1 MPGDSPCSGPRVLG
15 SAGALRSVSWD
26 TGGVTA
32 WRIRDFHDDDL
43 DAAIRLWDDPV
54 ASPAAPVF
62 GLSDLIAAVRADSPA
77 VVAVVGD
84 DLIGTAVASVSGS
97 RASLMRISL
106 AKSWRQRGI
115 GSAML
120 TALERRLV
128 SVGVHRID
136 CLLADP
142 GEVGA
147 VALEHCGYTVRTD
160 MIFYEKLEPV
170 GPGDVGIL
178 EQLGGRMIRAGTW
191 DQLGG
196 MVREKELIERRI
208 IMPLA
213 NPQLAD
219 RLGLVPPRAVI
230 LFGPPG
236 TGKTTFVRGVASKLA
251 WPFVELFPSRLAGD
265 SPTGLAAALREAF
278 GLLDELERVVVFID
292 EVEEIAG
299 LRQPRTV
306 TATQGVTN
314 EMLKLIPSFRER
326 DERLLIC
333 ATNSVRALD
342 SAFLRHGRF
351 DYVIPVG
358 PPDDQARHAIWERY
372 LLAMPH
378 GELDMDAVVDQSRLF
393 TPADIEFAA
402 RRTAQLVFERVML
415 EGGADIVATS
425 DVLRGIIDTR
435 PTLTKEIVA
444 EFEQDIKDYARL

>member
-1 MPGDSPCSGPRVLG
+1 
-15 SAGALRSVSWD
+15 
-26 TGGVTA
+26 
-32 WRIRDFHDDDL
+32 
-43 DAAIRLWDDPV
+43 
-54 ASPAAPVF
+54 
-62 GLSDLIAAVRADSPA
+62 
-77 VVAVVGD
+77 
-84 DLIGTAVASVSGS
+84 
-97 RASLMRISL
+97 
-106 AKSWRQRGI
+106 
-115 GSAML
+115 
-120 TALERRLV
+120 
-128 SVGVHRID
+128 VHRID
-136 CLLADP
+136 CLLAEP

-147 VALEHCGYTVRTD
+147 VALEHCGYRARPG

-170 GPGDVGIL
+170 GLADVGIL

-219 RLGLVPPRAVI
+219 RLGLVPPCAVI

-236 TGKTTFVRGVASKLA
+236 TGKTTFVKGVASRLG

-265 SPTGLAAALREAF
+265 SPSGLAAALREAF
-278 GLLDELERVVVFID
+278 MLVDELERVVVFID

-326 DERLLIC
+326 DQRLLIC

-358 PPDDQARHAIWERY
+358 PPDDEARQAIWDGY
-372 LLAMPH
+372 LRAMPH
-378 GELDMDAVVDQSRLF
+378 DGLDLDAIVARSRLF

-402 RRTAQLVFERVML
+402 RRTAQFVFERVML
-415 EGGADIVATS
+415 ERGDDTVCTA
-425 DVLRGIIDTR
+425 DVLRAIADTKR
-435 PTLTKEIVA
+435 TLTTKIVA
-444 EFEQDIKDYARL
+444 AFEQDIKEYARL

>member
-1 MPGDSPCSGPRVLG
+1 M
-15 SAGALRSVSWD
+15 
-26 TGGVTA
+26 TA

-62 GLSDLIAAVRADSPA
+62 GLSDLIAAVRANAPA

-84 DLIGTAVASVSGS
+84 DLIGTAVATVSGT

-106 AKSWRQRGI
+106 AKSWRDRGI
-115 GSAML
+115 GSSML
-120 TALERRLV
+120 TELERRLV
-128 SVGVHRID
+128 SAGVHRID
-136 CLLADP
+136 CLLAEP

-147 VALEHCGYTVRTD
+147 VALEHCGYRARPG

-170 GPGDVGIL
+170 GLADVGIL

-219 RLGLVPPRAVI
+219 RLGLIPPCAVI

-236 TGKTTFVRGVASKLA
+236 TGKTTFVKGVASRLG

-265 SPTGLAAALREAF
+265 SPSGLAAALREAF
-278 GLLDELERVVVFID
+278 MLVDELERVVVFID

-326 DERLLIC
+326 DQRLLIC

-358 PPDDQARHAIWERY
+358 PPDDEARQAIWDGY
-372 LLAMPH
+372 LRAMPH
-378 GELDMDAVVDQSRLF
+378 DGLDLDAIVARSRLF

-402 RRTAQLVFERVML
+402 RRTAQFVFERVML
-415 EGGADIVATS
+415 ERGDDTVRTA
-425 DVLRGIIDTR
+425 DVLRAIADTKR
-435 PTLTKEIVA
+435 TLTTKIVA
-444 EFEQDIKDYARL
+444 AFEQDIKEYARL